1 MSVSVV
7 TPSAAA
13 ELVNGTGVATSSPGF
28 MCLLVFPAL
37 HHKAF
42 YLAHFVRL
50 ASNSCLKLVEG
61 DGVL

>member
-1 MSVSVV
+1 MKKKYSKTEESGCHSKVV
-7 TPSAAA
+7 
-13 ELVNGTGVATSSPGF
+13 GQG
-28 MCLLVFPAL
+28 FPAL